1 MPDHDFVAGSKYK
14 LLPSVIGHIKVVN
27 SKDLTN
33 DTVSDSGP
41 TLIVRRSAKH
51 SVFFWHTPG
60 GSAFSRVERI
70 VSNLS
75 EELSGINLPHYN
87 FGTQLDSF
95 LAEEG
100 LELKF

>member
-33 DTVSDSGP
+33 GTVSDSGP

-51 SVFFWHTPG
+51 SVFFGIHLEEVP
-60 GSAFSRVERI
+60 SAEWK
-70 VSNLS
+70 
-75 EELSGINLPHYN
+75 G
-87 FGTQLDSF
+87 
-95 LAEEG
+95 
-100 LELKF
+100 